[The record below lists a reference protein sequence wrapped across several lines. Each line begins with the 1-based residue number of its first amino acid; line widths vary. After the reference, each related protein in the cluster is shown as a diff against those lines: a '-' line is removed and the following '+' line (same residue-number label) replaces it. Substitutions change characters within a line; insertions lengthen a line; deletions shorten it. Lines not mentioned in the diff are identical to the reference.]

1 MASDAITSL
10 EDEKTRRDPMKR
22 FMTATLALAL
32 AISASHGALAGD
44 AAKGKKVFAKCKACH
59 TVDKGGKNKVGPN
72 LHGVVGRK
80 AAMAEG
86 YKYSKAMQESGL
98 TWDDATLD
106 KYLTKPKALVKK
118 TKMAFA
124 GLKKQSQRDDVIA
137 YLKENGG

>member
-1 MASDAITSL
+1 MQFRIV
-10 EDEKTRRDPMKR
+10 
-22 FMTATLALAL
+22 TLAAAAL
-32 AISASHGALAGD
+32 AVLMTVGTAQAGD

-72 LHGVVGRK
+72 LHGVVGKK
-80 AAMAEG
+80 AAMVEG
-86 YKYSKAMQESGL
+86 FKYSKAMQESGL
-98 TWDDATLD
+98 TWDEATLD

-137 YLKENGG
+137 YLKEESK